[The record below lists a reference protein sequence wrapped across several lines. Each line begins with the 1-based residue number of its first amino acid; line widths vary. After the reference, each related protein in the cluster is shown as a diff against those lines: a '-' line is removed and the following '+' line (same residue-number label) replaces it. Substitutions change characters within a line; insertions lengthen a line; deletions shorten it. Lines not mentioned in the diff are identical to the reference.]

1 MKYLFKRIYIN
12 NIMDKK
18 LALITG
24 GTGFLGDKLIN
35 RLLED
40 NCKIRV
46 VARNEGNLMKLKI
59 KYPDIEIIPGDI
71 CNKLT
76 AIQVCKNV
84 NYIYHL
90 AAFKHVRMAED
101 YSLEC
106 INSNIIG
113 TMNILEE
120 TINNPLLEYVIG
132 ISTDKVAKVNGIY
145 GATKY
150 LMEALFKQYE
160 KFNKNVQYRLVRYG
174 NVLYST
180 GSVLCIWKEKI
191 MKDEELIITDK
202 KATRFYWSIDEAIQ
216 LIYDCLKYSTS
227 CDPYLPEM
235 KSMYLGDLLTAMIEK
250 YASNP
255 SNIKIKEIGLQAG
268 ENLHEALILNG
279 PTSNDSEKYTIDEIK
294 NMI

>member
-1 MKYLFKRIYIN
+1 
-12 NIMDKK
+12 MDNK

-35 RLLED
+35 RLLKD

-76 AIQVCKNV
+76 TLQVCKNV

-101 YSLEC
+101 YSIEC

-120 TINNPLLEYVIG
+120 TINNPLLEYIVG

-160 KFNKNVQYRLVRYG
+160 KINNNVQYRLVRYG

-180 GSVLCIWKEKI
+180 GSVLCIWKDKI
-191 MKDEELIITDK
+191 QKEEELIITDK

-216 LIYDCLKYSTS
+216 LIFDCLKHSTN

-235 KSMYLGDLLTAMIEK
+235 KSMYLGDLLTAMIKK
-250 YASNP
+250 YANNP
-255 SNIKIKEIGLQAG
+255 DNIKIKEIGLQVG

-279 PTSNDSEKYTIDEIK
+279 PTSNDSKKYSINEIYD
-294 NMI
+294 MI

>member
-1 MKYLFKRIYIN
+1 MN
-12 NIMDKK
+12 NK

-24 GTGFLGDKLIN
+24 GTGFLGDNLIN
-35 RLLED
+35 RLLKE

-46 VARNEGNLMKLKI
+46 VARNEGKLMKLKI

-76 AIQVCKNV
+76 AIQVCKDV

-90 AAFKHVRMAED
+90 AAFKHVRIAEK
-101 YSLEC
+101 YSIEC

-150 LMEALFKQYE
+150 LMEAIFKQYE
-160 KFNKNVQYRLVRYG
+160 NINKNVKYRLVRYG

-180 GSVLCIWKEKI
+180 GSVLCIWKEQIQKE
-191 MKDEELIITDK
+191 EELIITDK
-202 KATRFYWSIDEAIQ
+202 KATRFYWTIDEAIQ
-216 LIYDCLKYSTS
+216 LIFDCLKYSTN
-227 CDPYLPEM
+227 CEPYLPVM

-250 YASNP
+250 YSNNP
-255 SNIKIKEIGLQAG
+255 DNIKVKEIGLQPG

-279 PTSNDSEKYTIDEIK
+279 PTSNDSEKYNITEIK

>member
-1 MKYLFKRIYIN
+1 MN
-12 NIMDKK
+12 NK

-24 GTGFLGDKLIN
+24 GTGFLGDNLIN
-35 RLLED
+35 RLLKE
-40 NCKIRV
+40 NYKIRV
-46 VARNEGNLMKLKI
+46 VARNEGKLMKLKI

-76 AIQVCKNV
+76 AIQACKDV
-84 NYIYHL
+84 NCIYHL

-101 YSLEC
+101 YSIEC

-113 TMNILEE
+113 TMNILEQ
-120 TINNPLLEYVIG
+120 TIDNPLLEYVIG
-132 ISTDKVAKVNGIY
+132 ISTDKVAKINGIY

-160 KFNKNVQYRLVRYG
+160 KLNNKVQFRLVRYG

-191 MKDEELIITDK
+191 MKGEELIITDR
-202 KATRFYWSIDEAIQ
+202 KATRFYWTIDEAIQ
-216 LIYDCLKYSTS
+216 LIFDCLKYSTN
-227 CDPYLPEM
+227 CEPYLPVM

-250 YASNP
+250 YSNNP
-255 SNIKIKEIGLQAG
+255 DNIKVKEIGLQLG

-279 PTSNDSEKYTIDEIK
+279 PTSNDSEKYNINEIK

>member
-1 MKYLFKRIYIN
+1 MN
-12 NIMDKK
+12 NK

-24 GTGFLGDKLIN
+24 GTGFLGDNLIN
-35 RLLED
+35 RLLKE
-40 NCKIRV
+40 NYKIRV
-46 VARNEGNLMKLKI
+46 VARNEGKLMKLKI

-76 AIQVCKNV
+76 AIQACKDV
-84 NYIYHL
+84 DCLYHV
-90 AAFKHVRMAED
+90 AAFKDVRMAEE
-101 YSLEC
+101 YSIES

-113 TMNILEE
+113 TMNILEQ
-120 TINNPLLEYVIG
+120 TIDNPLLEYVIG
-132 ISTDKVAKVNGIY
+132 ISTDKVAKINGIY

-160 KFNKNVQYRLVRYG
+160 KLNNKVQFRLVRYG

-191 MKDEELIITDK
+191 MKGEELIITDR
-202 KATRFYWSIDEAIQ
+202 KATRFYWTIDEAIQ
-216 LIYDCLKYSTS
+216 LIFDCLKYSTN
-227 CDPYLPEM
+227 CEPYLPVM

-250 YASNP
+250 YSNNP
-255 SNIKIKEIGLQAG
+255 DNIKVKEIGLQLG

-279 PTSNDSEKYTIDEIK
+279 PTSNDSEKYNINEIK